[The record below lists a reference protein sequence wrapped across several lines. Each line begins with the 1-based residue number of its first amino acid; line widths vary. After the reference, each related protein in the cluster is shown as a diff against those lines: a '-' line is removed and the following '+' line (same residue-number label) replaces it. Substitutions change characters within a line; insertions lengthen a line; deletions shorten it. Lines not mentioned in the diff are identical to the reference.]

1 MIDLY
6 YWPPLTVIKS
16 RQTAMHW
23 ARVRISMDSPK
34 MVRNQSDWMVERVEF
49 ELSVDLG
56 RRIVETLPPLAELG
70 STFCRETTP
79 CR

>member
-23 ARVRISMDSPK
+23 ARVRISMDSP
-34 MVRNQSDWMVERVEF
+34 RWSEIRVTGWWS
-49 ELSVDLG
+49 ELNSNS
-56 RRIVETLPPLAELG
+56 R
-70 STFCRETTP
+70 
-79 CR
+79 